1 MLAHNFLIFRGIY
14 MQLDQFNPQIAH
26 LALYRPKNLPLRR

>member
-1 MLAHNFLIFRGIY
+1 MLVHNFLICREFY

-26 LALYRPKNLPLRR
+26 VAPYRPKNLPLQR